1 MKLSFRTPVL
11 ATATLAGLLV
21 LTACGKKEEQTNAP
35 AASSTAPAAASTAA
49 AAAPAATSTA
59 PAAAAPASPTSAAAA
74 AATPAAPAAAPAPA
88 TAADTL
94 KVGTVT
100 LGSAVGAD
108 KKVAKAKTA
117 FAPNEKTIYASVATE
132 GASAGATLNAKWTF
146 QDGETTTTVSDISQ
160 SISTDGPA
168 VTTFKIQNPNEWP
181 EGKYK
186 VTISLN
192 GKPAGDTAFDVKKK

>member
-1 MKLSFRTPVL
+1 MKLSFRSSAL
-11 ATATLAGLLV
+11 CTATVAGLLI
-21 LTACGKKEEQTNAP
+21 LTACGKKEDQQN
-35 AASSTAPAAASTAA
+35 
-49 AAAPAATSTA
+49 A
-59 PAAAAPASPTSAAAA
+59 PAAAATAPAP
-74 AATPAAPAAAPAPA
+74 AATAPATAPAASTTAAAAPAAAPAAQPA
-88 TAADTL
+88 AAPAAPAAASESL

-117 FAPNEKTIYASVATE
+117 FAPNDKTIYASVATE
-132 GASAGATLNAKWTF
+132 GTTAGATLNAKWTF
-146 QDGETTTTVSDISQ
+146 QDGETATTVSDISQ

-192 GKPAGDTAFDVKKK
+192 GQAVGNEAFEVKKK

>member
-1 MKLSFRTPVL
+1 MKLSFRTPAL

-35 AASSTAPAAASTAA
+35 AAASTAAAPAAAPAAAST
-49 AAAPAATSTA
+49 
-59 PAAAAPASPTSAAAA
+59 
-74 AATPAAPAAAPAPA
+74 APAAAPAPA
-88 TAADTL
+88 STAAAAPAAPSAAPAPATAAAESL
-94 KVGTVT
+94 AVGSVT

-132 GASAGATLNAKWTF
+132 GTTAGATLNAKWTY
-146 QDGETTTTVSDISQ
+146 QDGDTTTTVSDLSQ
-160 SISTDGPA
+160 SITTDGPA

-186 VTISLN
+186 VAISLN
-192 GKPAGDTAFDVKKK
+192 GKPAGDTSFDVKKK

>member
-1 MKLSFRTPVL
+1 MKLSFRSSAL
-11 ATATLAGLLV
+11 CTATVAGLLI
-21 LTACGKKEEQTNAP
+21 LTACGKKEDQPNAP
-35 AASSTAPAAASTAA
+35 AAAATAPAPAATAPATAPATSTTA
-49 AAAPAATSTA
+49 AAAPAAA
-59 PAAAAPASPTSAAAA
+59 P
-74 AATPAAPAAAPAPA
+74 AATPAAPAAASES
-88 TAADTL
+88 L

-117 FAPNEKTIYASVATE
+117 FAPGDKTIYASVATE
-132 GASAGATLNAKWTF
+132 GTTAGATLNAKWTF
-146 QDGETTTTVSDISQ
+146 QDGETATTVSDISQ

-192 GKPAGDTAFDVKKK
+192 GQAVGNEAFEVKKK

>member
-35 AASSTAPAAASTAA
+35 AASSTAPAAASTAT
-49 AAAPAATSTA
+49 AAPAAASTA
-59 PAAAAPASPTSAAAA
+59 PAAAPASPTSAAAA
-74 AATPAAPAAAPAPA
+74 AATPAAPSAAPAPA
-88 TAADTL
+88 AADTL

-132 GASAGATLNAKWTF
+132 GTSAGATLNAKWTF

-186 VTISLN
+186 VAISLN
-192 GKPAGDTAFDVKKK
+192 GKPAGDTAFDIKKK

>member
-1 MKLSFRTPVL
+1 MKLSFRSSAL
-11 ATATLAGLLV
+11 CTATVAGLLI
-21 LTACGKKEEQTNAP
+21 LTACGKKEDQQNAP
-35 AASSTAPAAASTAA
+35 AAAATAPAPAATAPATAPAASTTA
-49 AAAPAATSTA
+49 AAAPAATPAAQPASA
-59 PAAAAPASPTSAAAA
+59 PAAPVAASES
-74 AATPAAPAAAPAPA
+74 
-88 TAADTL
+88 L

-100 LGSAVGAD
+100 LGNAVGAD

-117 FAPNEKTIYASVATE
+117 FAPNDKTIYASVATE
-132 GASAGATLNAKWTF
+132 GTTAGATLNAKWTF
-146 QDGETTTTVSDISQ
+146 QDGDTATTVSDISQ

-192 GKPAGDTAFDVKKK
+192 GQAVGNEAFEVKKK

>member
-35 AASSTAPAAASTAA
+35 AAASTAP
-49 AAAPAATSTA
+49 
-59 PAAAAPASPTSAAAA
+59 
-74 AATPAAPAAAPAPA
+74 APAAAPAPA
-88 TAADTL
+88 STAPVAAPAPATTAAAAPAAPAAAAPAPVAASDTL
-94 KVGTVT
+94 KVGSVT

-108 KKVAKAKTA
+108 KKVAKAKTT

-132 GASAGATLNAKWTF
+132 GTSAGATLNAKWTF
-146 QDGETTTTVSDISQ
+146 QDGDTVTTVSDISQ

-186 VTISLN
+186 VAISLN
-192 GKPAGDTAFDVKKK
+192 GKSVGDTAFDVKKK

>member
-1 MKLSFRTPVL
+1 MKLSFRSSAL
-11 ATATLAGLLV
+11 CTATVAGLLI
-21 LTACGKKEEQTNAP
+21 LTACGKKEDQQN
-35 AASSTAPAAASTAA
+35 
-49 AAAPAATSTA
+49 A
-59 PAAAAPASPTSAAAA
+59 PAAAATAPAP
-74 AATPAAPAAAPAPA
+74 AATAPATAPAASGTAAAAPAAAPAAQPA
-88 TAADTL
+88 ATPAAPVAASESL

-117 FAPNEKTIYASVATE
+117 FAPNDKTIYASVATE
-132 GASAGATLNAKWTF
+132 GTTAGATLNAKWTF
-146 QDGETTTTVSDISQ
+146 QDGETATTVSDISQ

-192 GKPAGDTAFDVKKK
+192 GQAVGNEAFEVKKK

>member
-1 MKLSFRTPVL
+1 MKLSFRSYAL
-11 ATATLAGLLV
+11 CTATVTGLLL
-21 LTACGKKEEQTNAP
+21 LTACGKKDDQQNA
-35 AASSTAPAAASTAA
+35 APAAASTAPAAAPAAASTAPAAPAAAATA
-49 AAAPAATSTA
+49 AAAPAA
-59 PAAAAPASPTSAAAA
+59 PVAA
-74 AATPAAPAAAPAPA
+74 PAAPAAASES
-88 TAADTL
+88 L
-94 KVGTVT
+94 KVGSVT

-132 GASAGATLNAKWTF
+132 GTTAGATLNAKWTF
-146 QDGETTTTVSDISQ
+146 QDGETATTVSDISQ

-186 VTISLN
+186 IAISLN
-192 GKPAGDTAFDVKKK
+192 GQAVSNQAFDVKKK